1 MDKRFIR
8 ERLFQPFNTTKGNA
22 GMGVGVY
29 ESREF
34 VYALGGE
41 INVVSEPGAGTAF
54 TIKLPLVKSG
64 GSIVKPDS
72 MVLDVDRKTEVIAC
86 PNQVGNC

>member
-1 MDKRFIR
+1 
-8 ERLFQPFNTTKGNA
+8 
-22 GMGVGVY
+22 MGIGVY

-41 INVVSEPGAGTAF
+41 INVVSEPGAGTTF
-54 TIKLPLVKSG
+54 TLKLPLAKSG
-64 GSIVKPDS
+64 GSMVKPES
-72 MVLDVDRKTEVIAC
+72 IVLNVERKTEVIAC